1 MPKQKKVLV
10 SLLLIGVIA
19 AAAVGGTIAFFFA
32 RRTTT
37 ANRFTAGTLDLN
49 VSSNGQALEPFVI
62 DNMGENGNI
71 SGTKTWV
78 VKNTGTLPGR
88 VFVRLQNVANQENG
102 CNDQEKNAESACE
115 ADTEGELGGVVIAK
129 VAWNGTDRVQS
140 TLATADQS
148 TIGLAWNA
156 LPDIVLA
163 PGEEKNLTIHWA
175 TDENGYGN
183 EVQSDS
189 LSFDLDVRLVQLI
202 SGPTPTNQ

>member
-1 MPKQKKVLV
+1 MPKQKKVFI
-10 SLLLIGVIA
+10 SLFLIGIVGA
-19 AAAVGGTIAFFFA
+19 AAIGGTFAFFFA

-37 ANRFTAGTLDLN
+37 ANKFTAGTLDLN

-62 DNMGENGNI
+62 DNMGQNGNI

-88 VFVRLQNVANQENG
+88 VFVRLQNVTNRENG
-102 CNDQEKNAESACE
+102 CNDQEKNAEPACE
-115 ADTEGELGGVVIAK
+115 DDNEGELGGDITAK
-129 VAWNGTDRVQS
+129 VAWDGEDKVQS

-148 TIGLAWNA
+148 VIGLAWSE
-156 LPDIVLA
+156 LPEIILN

-189 LSFDLDVRLVQLI
+189 VGFDLDVRLVQLI
-202 SGPTPTNQ
+202 NGPTPTNQ

>member
-1 MPKQKKVLV
+1 MPKQKKVLI
-10 SLLLIGVIA
+10 SLLLIGVVA
-19 AAAVGGTIAFFFA
+19 AAAIDGTIAFFFA

-49 VSSNGQALEPFVI
+49 VNSNGQALEPFVI
-62 DNMGENGNI
+62 DNMGANGNI

-78 VKNTGTLPGR
+78 VKNTGTLAGR

-102 CNDQEKNAESACE
+102 CNDQEKNAEAACE
-115 ADTEGELGGVVIAK
+115 ADTEGELGGVIVAK
-129 VAWNGTDRVQS
+129 VAWDGTDRVQS

-175 TDENGYGN
+175 TDENGYDN

-202 SGPTPTNQ
+202 NGPTPTNQ

>member
-1 MPKQKKVLV
+1 MPKQKKVLI
-10 SLLLIGVIA
+10 SLLLIGVVA
-19 AAAVGGTIAFFFA
+19 AAAIGGTIAFFFA

-102 CNDQEKNAESACE
+102 CNDQETNAEPACA
-115 ADTEGELGGVVIAK
+115 ADTEGELGGVIIAK
-129 VAWNGTDRVQS
+129 VAWDGTDRVQS

-156 LPDIVLA
+156 LPEIDLA